1 MKLLLVNPYIYDFT
15 AYDLWLKP
23 LGLLYIAS
31 VLKEYTDCELY
42 WLDLLDRFQE
52 NAFLPGDPALK
63 NTHNDGSGKYH
74 REILTQ
80 KPALYQTVPR
90 HYCRYGIPFDVF
102 REKIEKFPQVDMI
115 LVTSLMT
122 YWVDGLKVTID
133 CLKERFPGAIVVLG
147 GILPSLA
154 SAHLSRHGIRVDHLI
169 AGYGETKILELV
181 AARGAKVYSH
191 PDFRGLDALPYPAVE
206 YLSNQKYLPLLT
218 SRGCPFHCTYCAS
231 ATLNEKL
238 LERSPEKVW
247 EEILYMHDRFGT
259 EHFALFDDALL
270 INKRKRFYR
279 IFQKVKEKLRVHFHT
294 PNGLHVGEIDRET
307 ADLFFTCG
315 FKTLRLSFE
324 STGAEILAKSSNKTT
339 VKQMIKAVENLET
352 AGYRRKDIGVYLL
365 FGYPGQKI
373 GDIEESFRFAADLGV
388 TINLSYFSPVP
399 GTVDFAALQKT
410 GILSTPIDLY
420 ETNKIYF
427 VYNKS
432 GFTREQIAIGKEKA
446 TAINQH
452 L

>member
-1 MKLLLVNPYIYDFT
+1 MKILLVNPYIYDFT
-15 AYDLWLKP
+15 AYDLWLRP

-42 WLDLLDRFQE
+42 WLDLLDRYQE
-52 NAFLPGDPALK
+52 KAFLPGDPALK
-63 NTHNDGSGKYH
+63 NSHMDGSGKYH
-74 REILTQ
+74 REIIAE

-90 HYCRYGIPFDVF
+90 RYCRYGIPFEAF
-102 REKIEKFPQVDMI
+102 EEKLEKMPQVDMI

-122 YWVDGLKVTID
+122 YWVDGLKVTINR
-133 CLKERFPGAIVVLG
+133 LRERFPRAVVVLG

-154 SAHLSRHGIRVDHLI
+154 SDHLSSHEVRVDYLI
-169 AGYGETKILELV
+169 EGYGETKILELV
-181 AARGAKVYSH
+181 AAHGVNVYSH
-191 PDFRGLDALPYPAVE
+191 PDLSDLDALPYPAVE
-206 YLSNQKYLPLLT
+206 YLASQKYLPLLT

-231 ATLNEKL
+231 GILNETL
-238 LERSPEKVW
+238 RERSPEKVW
-247 EEILYMHDRFGT
+247 EEISYMHDRFGT
-259 EHFALFDDALL
+259 EHFAIFDDALL
-270 INKRKRFYR
+270 INKRKRFHKV
-279 IFQKVKEKLRVHFHT
+279 FQKVKENLAVHFHT

-307 ADLFFTCG
+307 ADLFFARG

-339 VKQMIKAVENLET
+339 VKQMTQAVENLEA
-352 AGYRRKDIGVYLL
+352 AGYQRKDIGAYLL

-373 GDIEESFRFAADLGV
+373 AGIEESFRFAVDLGV

-399 GTVDFAALQKT
+399 GTEDFAALQKS
-410 GILSTPIDLY
+410 GVLATPINLY

-427 VYNKS
+427 VYQKS
-432 GFTREQIAIGKEKA
+432 GFNREQINTIKA
-446 TAINQH
+446 KASAINQH